1 MVYSIRKVLYTLY
14 VDTFKYNY
22 QVYRLGSCELFA
34 LNTMVMVMV
43 IIINLI
49 ARRFKLTPRRA
60 LHVVHQ
66 GTTMN

>member
-49 ARRFKLTPRRA
+49 ARRT
-60 LHVVHQ
+60 VS
-66 GTTMN
+66 N